1 MDKGGSTVL
10 YRHNQEGFVDYPS
23 NAAILEA
30 LQYTQR
36 TGKAVPEE
44 ALRGDAPASAASE
57 DCGCSAQ
64 Q

>member
-1 MDKGGSTVL
+1 ML

-30 LQYTQR
+30 LKYTER
-36 TGKAVPEE
+36 TGKTVPEE
-44 ALRGDAPASAASE
+44 VLKGDAPPAAGE